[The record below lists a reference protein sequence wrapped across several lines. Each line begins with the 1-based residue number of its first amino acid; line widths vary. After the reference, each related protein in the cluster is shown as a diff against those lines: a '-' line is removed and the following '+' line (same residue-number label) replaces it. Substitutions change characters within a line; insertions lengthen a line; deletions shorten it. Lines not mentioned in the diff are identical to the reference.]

1 MHVAVVGA
9 GISGL
14 SAAWR
19 LRHRLGA
26 GVDITLLDQAGRFGG
41 KLTTGEVAG
50 VRVEQ
55 GAESV
60 LLRDPVVAELA
71 GALGLGALAQPAP
84 LPAGIVAAGATRPV
98 PRGTLLGIPTD
109 PSTLD
114 SAGPARAT
122 PEPPGGPDPLLA
134 AGADVSVGALVRP
147 RYGDEVVD
155 RLVDPLLGGV
165 YAGRADD
172 LSLAVTVPALHAA
185 AQHER
190 TLSAAVRA
198 AQAAAPRTTGPM
210 FGVPAGGLSAFA
222 TALAAASGATARLDA
237 PVRELAPTPS
247 GWRLT
252 VGSTRDP
259 EHLTADAVVLA
270 VPARPAARLLSGF
283 APAVA
288 AEVGV
293 LDYASIALVTLVL
306 PGDVLPASSG
316 FLVPATEGYAI
327 KAATFVGHKW
337 PHLAA
342 PDVSLVRLSLG
353 RYGETRVLQCA
364 DADLAELARADLAA
378 ILGTRLPDP
387 VGVRVQRWGGALPQY
402 GPGHLDRIARARA
415 GLAEHPTLALAGAGY
430 DGVGIPVCVRSGF
443 AAADRLA
450 ATPAADRLAAAA
462 RLAAAPAADRPA
474 AAAADRS
481 AAGPGVGRRAAA
493 ADVEPAEI
501 STGD

>member
-19 LRHRLGA
+19 LRRRLGP
-26 GVDITLLDQAGRFGG
+26 GVDITVLDQSGRLGG
-41 KLTTGEVAG
+41 KLATGEVAG

-71 GALGLGALAQPAP
+71 AELGLGALAHPAP

-98 PRGTLLGIPTD
+98 PRGTLLGIPAD
-109 PSTLD
+109 PSILD
-114 SAGPARAT
+114 SSGPARAT

-134 AGADVSVGALVRP
+134 PGADVSVGALVRP

-185 AQHER
+185 AQRET

-198 AQAAAPRTTGPM
+198 AQAATPKATGPM
-210 FGVPAGGLSAFA
+210 FGVPAAGMSALA
-222 TALAAASGATARLDA
+222 TALAAASGATTRLDA
-237 PVRELAPTPS
+237 PVRELAPTPA

-252 VGSTRDP
+252 IGSTRDP
-259 EHLTADAVVLA
+259 GYLTADAVVLA
-270 VPARPAARLLSGF
+270 VPARPAARLLTGF
-283 APAVA
+283 APAAA

-316 FLVPATEGYAI
+316 FLVPATEGYAV

-342 PDVSLVRLSLG
+342 PGVSLARLSLG
-353 RYGETRVLQCA
+353 RYRETRVLQRD

-402 GPGHLDRIARARA
+402 GPGHVDRIARARA
-415 GLAEHPTLALAGAGY
+415 GLAGYPTLALAGAGY
-430 DGVGIPVCVRSGF
+430 DGVGIPVCIRSGF

-450 ATPAADRLAAAA
+450 AVAPDP
-462 RLAAAPAADRPA
+462 AAPAGVAH
-474 AAAADRS
+474 
-481 AAGPGVGRRAAA
+481 AGTA
-493 ADVEPAEI
+493 EPAEI
-501 STGD
+501 STGE